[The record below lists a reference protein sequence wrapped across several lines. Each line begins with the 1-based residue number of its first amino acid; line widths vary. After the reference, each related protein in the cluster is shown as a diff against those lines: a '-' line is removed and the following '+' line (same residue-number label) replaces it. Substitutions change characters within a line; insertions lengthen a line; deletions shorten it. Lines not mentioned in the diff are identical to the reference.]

1 VNHIGAGPPAPAD
14 PHVRP
19 RRAGPEF
26 VPCGDRVL
34 ARLSTVRLR
43 LAALVLVAAIPLLM
57 LSGTIAWQ
65 NYQLALDVSRQTVI
79 RMRESA
85 IARHAAAIDAA
96 QQMMQSLAQSADLF
110 SPATDSC
117 RMGLKELIAV
127 QAARYSNIAVYD
139 RAGHWHCGAFQ
150 PPPGFDFAAAAL
162 KNQDLFRVA
171 RQTGAFALGP
181 PRISKLI
188 RGPII
193 PAAYPVIQA
202 GQLQGYIIAG
212 LRVDWFNGTE
222 NGVGPELAAVWIAG
236 PTGEVTQLADSG
248 APDLPP
254 PETLRELLQAPREDV
269 IMAFS
274 SGGAPF
280 AYASA
285 KVAGN
290 FHLLVAYPATAD
302 QAEARV
308 VLAKRAAQL
317 AILLA
322 LGLAAV
328 AVGTHRA
335 LVHPLGQLGRAV
347 ENWRAG
353 GSFDPDALQTPPIE
367 VRKLALSFAE
377 ATRSLAEQSEQ
388 LRAAIERQDLLIR
401 EIHHRVKNNLQ
412 IVASLLNLQA
422 SRIRQPEARAE
433 FASARDRVRALAT
446 LHRHL
451 YSEGELSSINMRPF
465 LKELC
470 GQLFDAMGERLG
482 GRIGLTIEAAEL
494 ELSSDQAVPLSLI
507 VTEAVSNALKYAFPG
522 GRSGHVAIFLSAA
535 EGMATLV
542 IQDDGVGIPAGR
554 AETETG
560 TRDGLG
566 IQLIRGFARQLRA
579 TLDVHEG
586 RGTTYRVN
594 FPLAG
599 TELELPEEPLATS

>member
-1 VNHIGAGPPAPAD
+1 VNDFGAGPPAPAGSHAKSATEA
-14 PHVRP
+14 P
-19 RRAGPEF
+19 AF
-26 VPCGDRVL
+26 VPYGDRVL

-85 IARHAAAIDAA
+85 IARHAAAIDGA

-110 SPATDSC
+110 SPTIGLC
-117 RMGLKELIAV
+117 QKGLKEVIAV

-139 RAGHWHCGAFQ
+139 RAGQWHCGALQ
-150 PPPGFDFAAAAL
+150 PPPGFDFVGAAQ
-162 KNQDLFRVA
+162 KNQDLFRIT
-171 RQTGAFALGP
+171 RQTGTFALGP
-181 PRISKLI
+181 PRTSKLI

-202 GQLQGYIIAG
+202 GQVQGYILAG

-222 NGVGPELAAVWIAG
+222 NGSAPELAAVWIAS
-236 PTGEVTQLADSG
+236 PTGELIQLADSG
-248 APDLPP
+248 ATDLPAP
-254 PETLRELLQAPREDV
+254 DTLAELLQAPREDI
-269 IMAFS
+269 IMAS
-274 SGGAPF
+274 STGGAPY

-302 QAEARV
+302 QAEARLI
-308 VLAKRAAQL
+308 LAKRAAQL

-347 ENWRAG
+347 EYWRAG
-353 GSFDPDALQTPPIE
+353 GTFDPHALRTPPIE
-367 VRKLALSFAE
+367 VRDLALSFAE
-377 ATRSLAEQSEQ
+377 ATRSLAEQSEK
-388 LRAAIERQDLLIR
+388 LRVATEKQDLLIR

-451 YSEGELSSINMRPF
+451 YSEGELSSINMRSF

-522 GRSGHVAIFLSAA
+522 GRAGHVAIFLSAA
-535 EGMATLV
+535 EGMATIV

-566 IQLIRGFARQLRA
+566 IQLIRGFAKQLGA

-586 RGTTYRVN
+586 GGTTYRVT
-594 FPLAG
+594 FPLAAAD
-599 TELELPEEPLATS
+599 LELPEEPLANT